1 MISKKIEQEG
11 SNDIDEE
18 TEVNSQEL
26 GETQKLEDLEFF
38 IA

>member
-1 MISKKIEQEG
+1 MIREKQSNG

-26 GETQKLEDLEFF
+26 GETQKLEFF
-38 IA
+38 NA